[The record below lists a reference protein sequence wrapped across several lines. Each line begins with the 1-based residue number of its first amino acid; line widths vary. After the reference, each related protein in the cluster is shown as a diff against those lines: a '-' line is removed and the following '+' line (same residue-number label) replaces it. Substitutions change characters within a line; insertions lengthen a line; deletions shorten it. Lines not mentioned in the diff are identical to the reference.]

1 MQSVLET
8 LAMAPDVGAVGAAH
22 YDRIGTWVNEGGAG
36 GEVVR
41 KPLRI
46 LVVEDDALI
55 GALLGELL
63 VEMGHQVCAIEVD
76 EAGAVAAA
84 ARHKPDLM
92 IVDATLG
99 EGNGIRAVDTV
110 NLSGSI
116 RHLFTSGD
124 TLRVKLLRPDAI
136 VVQKPFV
143 EIELAR
149 AITRAMGA
157 PTIGTNGNAK
167 PL

>member
-1 MQSVLET
+1 MV
-8 LAMAPDVGAVGAAH
+8 PGVGAVGAEPN
-22 YDRIGTWVNEGGAG
+22 DCIGIWVNEGGGG

-55 GALLGELL
+55 GVLLGELL
-63 VEMGHQVCAIEVD
+63 VEMGHEVCAIEVD

-84 ARHKPDLM
+84 ALHKPDLM
-92 IVDATLG
+92 IVDATLEKG
-99 EGNGIRAVDTV
+99 SGIRAVDTI
-110 NLSGSI
+110 NLVGSI

-124 TLRVKLLRPDAI
+124 TLRVKLLRPDAV

-149 AITRAMGA
+149 AIARTMAA
-157 PTIGTNGNAK
+157 QANAI
-167 PL
+167 